1 MDKKLENVSDAARR
15 HALGYNTIN
24 KLLKELAP
32 LAMYPFSRGH
42 MRLYDAA
49 EIDRV
54 VAEYLKKREAKKTPS
69 VADVAPPVLQGPV
82 AATVLSKLDAVE
94 STVAALMEQ
103 NSAEFSA
110 FAAKLDAM
118 QAAFTARLDATQEAV
133 TELATRPSETV
144 TAPLPLPERAVE
156 PASEPTRRRPRVRI
170 LGLHDNKVDLI
181 QREFGRSLDL
191 NCVNP
196 DRALSAASSG
206 TTADATFVMVDFVN
220 HKVTNTMDAINTP
233 YTLVRGGLTTLRSA
247 LTELATTEQVAA

>member
-1 MDKKLENVSDAARR
+1 MDKKLENVSAAARR
-15 HALGYNTIN
+15 HAMGYHIIS

-32 LAMYPFSRGH
+32 LATYPFGRGH
-42 MRLYDAA
+42 ARLYDAA

-54 VAEYLKKREAKKTPS
+54 VAEYLEKREAKEKASS
-69 VADVAPPVLQGPV
+69 VVAPPVPQAPV
-82 AATVLSKLDAVE
+82 ADTVLRKLDAVE
-94 STVAALMEQ
+94 STMATLMEQ
-103 NSAEFSA
+103 NAAEFRA

-118 QAAFTARLDATQEAV
+118 QAEFTARLDATQEAV
-133 TELATRPSETV
+133 TELATRPSETA
-144 TAPLPLPERAVE
+144 TAPVPTPARTVE
-156 PASEPTRRRPRVRI
+156 PASEPTRRPRVRI

-220 HKVTNTMDAINTP
+220 HKITNTMDAINTP

-247 LTELATTEQVAA
+247 LTELATTEQVTA